1 MPPAPPQLH
10 PFLPV
15 PVRGGSPLPP
25 PPPRAG
31 RVPAAPASR
40 VAAGLGSAGSPEGG
54 SPGRT
59 AGAEAAAPHFL
70 LPHQR
75 LHAAAVPKAPAT
87 ASTSPC
93 GTGPLEP
100 PPLRPA
106 LLEQG
111 RPRPGMAWPRRGRSR
126 SPSRCWRGRAA
137 AGGMGAAGRRALRA
151 LRQALRQALRAGLAL
166 GVLALVLQGLRGW
179 LTSKRYEFTPAEIA
193 QLARH
198 HAGLDHELAFSKII
212 VELRKKHPGHILPD
226 EDLQWMFVNAGRWM
240 GSMCLLHASLTEYVL
255 LFGTAV
261 DTGGHSGRYWAD
273 ISNTVIS
280 GTFQQWKE
288 GTTRSE
294 IYYPGKRS
302 SHGALQAVSM
312 SWDMIALWAGPLLSQ
327 SLFLPAGRSQELR
340 MGQFVSP
347 GAHPSISVGASKRK
361 GTPSCTRRERP
372 RRCSGAQAP
381 GWWRLESPCGV
392 QTPLCAPGVQQ
403 ERGWGWLSLGS
414 AKFLQL
420 PRHQEED
427 AGTSQAAPCPSGQG
441 AQGELGQS
449 THCKGQPR
457 GSLAGCQVCRQRRAL
472 CPAGSISHGSIPT
485 DMGWQHTVSP
495 WHRAGSALGPPSSQG
510 MPSLC
515 AGGPSW
521 SPACHLP
528 EGIAGAGRGSLSP
541 QSPSLQSPPR
551 GKATTCHFN

>member
-1 MPPAPPQLH
+1 
-10 PFLPV
+10 
-15 PVRGGSPLPP
+15 
-25 PPPRAG
+25 
-31 RVPAAPASR
+31 
-40 VAAGLGSAGSPEGG
+40 
-54 SPGRT
+54 
-59 AGAEAAAPHFL
+59 
-70 LPHQR
+70 
-75 LHAAAVPKAPAT
+75 
-87 ASTSPC
+87 
-93 GTGPLEP
+93 
-100 PPLRPA
+100 
-106 LLEQG
+106 
-111 RPRPGMAWPRRGRSR
+111 
-126 SPSRCWRGRAA
+126 
-137 AGGMGAAGRRALRA
+137 MGAAGRR
-151 LRQALRQALRAGLAL
+151 ALRQALRAGLAL

-226 EDLQWMFVNAGRWM
+226 EDLQWVFVNAGRWM

-261 DTGGHSGRYWAD
+261 HTGGHSGRYWAD

-312 SWDMIALWAGPLLSQ
+312 SWDMIALWAGPPLLQ

-361 GTPSCTRRERP
+361 VSKTGEGLGCAARGAQPCRSWSHPSLWERYGAAAGSCAGCVCWQGTPSCTRQERP

-392 QTPLCAPGVQQ
+392 RTPLCAPGVQQ

-427 AGTSQAAPCPSGQG
+427 ASRSQAAPCPLGQG

-449 THCKGQPR
+449 THCKGRPR
-457 GSLAGCQVCRQRRAL
+457 GSLAGCQVCRQHRAL

-495 WHRAGSALGPPSSQG
+495 WHRAGSALGPPSSEG

-541 QSPSLQSPPR
+541 RSPSLQSPPN
-551 GKATTCHFN
+551 GESYHLSL